1 MPINEEQLR
10 EEIRRKLEQ
19 EEQARRNKSKEKSF
33 EAKKEV
39 TKKKDFLPEK
49 VKQYIYMQEGYQ
61 YSVEH
66 DDVFICSNHLGEYL
80 FCTPDQLEA
89 QNEYFDGGKEGE
101 KEILKTLKNK
111 PAFDTNSEIVDIYRS
126 QLREEFKKNYE
137 DWLEVRNE
145 RRKIAEK
152 QEKSRLRKK
161 IEQEEQDKF
170 YQNKPEYNK
179 YFNHLGE
186 YIWMTEEDFRQQNEY
201 YPPEETVQQKIAQN
215 YISWFVFSFI
225 LILFVII
232 LTWFFWPEPGKYAY
246 VRIRSN
252 VDEFRLL
259 ANRANFLI
267 KEKNNILKIPVSDS
281 QRVNVRAFKPD
292 YKILRGDTSLLLS
305 VGDTSNFI
313 VEMRKIKLTDYL
325 IIVNLDA
332 NIENAKVFVNRSFLG
347 EYPELNKLHLEKG
360 IYDIQLFKDDFR
372 NLTGTQT
379 LDLSIDTSTRKL
391 YFSFEPLSKMLESR
405 AKNIRGSIG
414 ISSNIPNAN
423 VYVNGKLRG
432 STNLVLDNLNSGKY
446 TIRVEKK
453 GYNVQPSSKTVELG
467 PGREI
472 STIEFSLVST
482 SGQLNLQVSPSLGS
496 VFMDGKL
503 LTSGNFNG
511 IVATGDHILS
521 PQPLVG
527 YRTPKAFTF
536 DMTQNGYKKI
546 TITYSPDIDYSIS
559 LDPRGEL
566 LKVGNISNFPGYSRL
581 GVFREDNSIGPE
593 KVKNETAGY
602 GWMMGY
608 ALRFETPPGS
618 DGVVFIIDIP
628 LEFDLSLPVYFYWE
642 GYKMRENYP
651 ITPSEN
657 HLLKLTVNGKEV
669 FDNYKP
675 KYFLDSFPNGQDKVK
690 INDFLRSGNNRLQ
703 FSVADDNT
711 SFFFLKKVRIH

>member
-1 MPINEEQLR
+1 MPLNEEQIR

-19 EEQARRNKSKEKSF
+19 EEQARLNKSKEKPI
-33 EAKKEV
+33 EAK
-39 TKKKDFLPEK
+39 TDIPKKKDFLPEK
-49 VKQYIYMQEGYQ
+49 VKQYLYLQEGYQ
-61 YSVEH
+61 YSIEH

-80 FCTPDQLEA
+80 FCTPDQLEV

-101 KEILKTLKNK
+101 KELLKTLKNK
-111 PAFDTNSEIVDIYRS
+111 PAFNDNDENIKKIR
-126 QLREEFKKNYE
+126 LGLKEEFKKGYE
-137 DWLEVRNE
+137 DWLEIREE
-145 RRKIAEK
+145 RVKIAEK
-152 QEKSRLRKK
+152 QEKNRLRKK
-161 IEQEEQDKF
+161 IEKEEKDKF
-170 YQNKPEYNK
+170 YENKPEYQK
-179 YFNHLGE
+179 YYNHLGE

-201 YPPEETVQQKIAQN
+201 YPPEETVQQKIAKS

-225 LILFVII
+225 LVLFVVI
-232 LTWFFWPEPGKYAY
+232 LTWFFWPESGKYAY

-267 KEKNNILKIPVSDS
+267 NEKNKILKVPVIDS

-292 YKILRGDTSLLLS
+292 YKIERGDTSLLLS
-305 VGDTSNFI
+305 VGDTSDFI
-313 VEMRKIKLTDYL
+313 VEMRKIRYTDHLTTV
-325 IIVNLDA
+325 ILDA
-332 NIENAKVFVNRSFLG
+332 NVENAKVFVNRSFLG
-347 EYPELNKLHLEKG
+347 DYPELHKLHLEKG

-379 LDLSIDTSTRKL
+379 LDLSSDTSTQKL

-414 ISSNIPNAN
+414 ISSNIPNAS

-446 TIRVEKK
+446 TIHVEKK
-453 GYNVQPSSKTVELG
+453 GYNVEPTSRIVELG

-472 STIEFSLVST
+472 SSIEFNLVST
-482 SGQLNLQVSPSLGS
+482 SGQLNLQISPSLGT

-503 LTSGNFNG
+503 LATGKFDG
-511 IVATGDHILS
+511 IVATGNHNLT
-521 PQPLVG
+521 PQPLKG

-536 DMTQNGYKKI
+536 DMTQNGYKKFS
-546 TITYSPDIDYSIS
+546 ITYSPDIDYLIS
-559 LDPRGEL
+559 LNSRGEL
-566 LKVGNISNFPGYSRL
+566 IKEGDISNFPGYSRL
-581 GVFREDNSIGPE
+581 GIFREDKEIGPE
-593 KVKNETAGY
+593 KVMNETAGY

-618 DGVVFIIDIP
+618 DGIVFIIDIP

-675 KYFLDSFPNGQDKVK
+675 KYFIDSFPNGEEKVK